1 MFPKI
6 RPSKAEKEKHMFLKR
21 LQTARPRQP
30 HPPPKKKK
38 VKTGKMAQ
46 RQSKRPS
53 GKRPALE
60 GTVSEVHWKH
70 VLEPMPQLL
79 VYKLLVCFLF
89 GQSTS
94 RAIIRYLQKMGCLPF
109 CGEEEKVPI
118 CSNSEGASRILVFCK
133 NTGASPTSGSKGTP
147 TPFFLEV
154 LSWMVP

>member
-6 RPSKAEKEKHMFLKR
+6 CPSGSRKKNIYFLNGFKQQGQR
-21 LQTARPRQP
+21 

-38 VKTGKMAQ
+38 NVKTGKTAQ

-60 GTVSEVHWKH
+60 GTDSEVHWKH
-70 VLEPMPQLL
+70 VLEPMPQLF

-94 RAIIRYLQKMGCLPF
+94 KAIIRYLQKMGYGGSMCLHF
-109 CGEEEKVPI
+109 CGEQEKVPI
-118 CSNSEGASRILVFCK
+118 LR
-133 NTGASPTSGSKGTP
+133 
-147 TPFFLEV
+147 V
-154 LSWMVP
+154 LRGF